1 MTVREQKWVCLAAT
15 KTWGKWWPCRR
26 RVTRGPAGAARQNQS
41 SAKLIFLSICLRAA
55 EADGGGVIVL
65 GVICIETI
73 YFIFFFFLFFFA
85 PKSHGYGGQISQPIL
100 PALCLSLSC
109 FRLHRR
115 ADNWM
120 KNSSCVGRCCVC
132 LCAYVGFK
140 AWLHF
145 MSDELF
151 VCLRSSVD
159 A

>member
-1 MTVREQKWVCLAAT
+1 MSVSRRDQNLGEVVALSSARDTGTGWSCQT
-15 KTWGKWWPCRR
+15 KPVKCKTNLPIHLSESGRGRR
-26 RVTRGPAGAARQNQS
+26 RWCNCARCYMYRNN
-41 SAKLIFLSICLRAA
+41 LFH
-55 EADGGGVIVL
+55 
-65 GVICIETI
+65 
-73 YFIFFFFLFFFA
+73 FFFA